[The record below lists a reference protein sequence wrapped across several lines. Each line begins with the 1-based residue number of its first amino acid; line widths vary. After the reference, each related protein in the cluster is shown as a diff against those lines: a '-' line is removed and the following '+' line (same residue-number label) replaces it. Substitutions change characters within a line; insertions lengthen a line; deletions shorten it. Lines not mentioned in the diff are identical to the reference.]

1 MAFKLVEIR
10 IRLDAVKFAKLLE
23 LMPEHEKGKDQNTKP
38 IYWAVD
44 FAIAAKLKELSPV
57 SQNISNREYLRRNP

>member
-1 MAFKLVEIR
+1 MTLKSVDIR

-23 LMPEHEKGKDQNTKP
+23 LMPEYEKGSGENTKP

-57 SQNISNREYLRRNP
+57 SQNVSNREYLRRVP